1 MEQIRNMVF
10 ETNSSSTHSI
20 TLRGM
25 KDSMDMPY
33 EENNIEISFGEYGW
47 EQQQYYDYKDKLSYV
62 LTMIQYRLPYKWDSE
77 EMGKNIVNTIL
88 TSNYYKWLEEMVWEY
103 CKKSISVEQNESDWS
118 PAGYID
124 HQSTD
129 ILDEWWSDDEIE
141 FKNNMKNFIFN
152 SKYGFVTDNDNH

>member
-1 MEQIRNMVF
+1 MKQIRNNVF

-20 TLRGM
+20 TINGL
-25 KDSMDMPY
+25 KDNMVLPY
-33 EENNIEISFGEYGW
+33 EKDNIEISFGEYGW
-47 EQQQYYDYKDKLSYV
+47 EQERYSSYQDKLSYV
-62 LTMIQYRLPYKWDSE
+62 LTMIQYHLPYSYDSE

-88 TSNYYKWLEEMVWEY
+88 SSNYYKWLEEMVWDY
-103 CKKSISVEQNESDWS
+103 CKKTLSVEEGGSDWS

-129 ILDEWWSDDEIE
+129 ILDEWWSDDEGK
-141 FKNNMKNFIFN
+141 FKDSMKDFIFN